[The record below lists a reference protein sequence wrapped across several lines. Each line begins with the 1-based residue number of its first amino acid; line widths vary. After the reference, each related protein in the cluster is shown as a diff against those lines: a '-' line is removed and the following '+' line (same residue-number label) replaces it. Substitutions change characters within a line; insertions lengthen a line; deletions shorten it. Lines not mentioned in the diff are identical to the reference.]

1 MGEGLN
7 VYFIELKEQDA
18 SDLGFHRITEIIE
31 QTGVMTFEQ
40 LMQLRMGILWK

>member
-7 VYFIELKEQDA
+7 VYFIELTDKDA
-18 SDLGFHRITEIIE
+18 SDLGFHQITEIIE